1 MGTSIFIYFYTV
13 SMILNFS
20 ILHPTS
26 NYYTYDTTM
35 IPGTVQYYRYDTVNC
50 KKKSEMLF

>member
-1 MGTSIFIYFYTV
+1 
-13 SMILNFS
+13 MILNFS

-26 NYYTYDTTM
+26 NYYTYDTIV
-35 IPGTVQYYRYDTVNC
+35 IPGTVQYYRYDTENC